1 MLTYQDMIAET
12 EGKPAEALEQ
22 FVTKCINQHKS
33 SAVYRNAVAADEYDH
48 QRNVTIRQVQAMLAQ
63 AARQGVAA
71 AQVNIAIASNFFRR
85 FNVQRC
91 SYLLGNGAT
100 FTHTERRVNDAGIIV
115 NVDTTKEALGQD
127 YDGQLYKWAYFA
139 LIHGECYAYDDTQR
153 LYIFPVTQFA
163 PLVDEDTDEPRAGVR
178 FWRID
183 DEHPMKAWL
192 YTEQGIYEFATDSR
206 TGQALHLVDAN
217 PRPYIA
223 VTRESKA
230 RGAVQVGTVTPKA
243 FPIVRMYGNS
253 LHQSTLIGF
262 REKIDAWDLIASGLA
277 KDLREVAAIYWIMSN
292 QGGMTQAELNKMLA
306 DIMENHIINVDG
318 TGFDGTTRDAM
329 TPYTTEV
336 PHQGRL
342 SFLDALE
349 QSMYK
354 DFGALDV
361 HSISAGSTNDHIDA
375 AYQPLDE
382 EADGLEMQVIEAV
395 RKQLAIR
402 GIDDTPTFDRG
413 ESKNITELT
422 NAVMAAA
429 NYLDDEAVLDH
440 LPFITVDERDAI
452 LQRRDREG
460 AARIAVD
467 IDAARARA
475 ALEGET
481 A

>member
-22 FVTKCINQHKS
+22 FVVKCINQHKS
-33 SAVYRNAVAADEYDH
+33 SAVYKNAVAADEYDH
-48 QRNVTIRQVQAMLAQ
+48 QRNVTIRQVQAMLAR

-71 AQVNIAIASNFFRR
+71 AQVNIALASNFFRR

-100 FTHTERRVNDAGIIV
+100 FTHTERRVNDTGILV
-115 NVDTTKEALGQD
+115 NMDTTKEQLSQGQD
-127 YDGQLYKWAYFA
+127 YDAQLYKWAYFA

-183 DEHPMKAWL
+183 DDHPMKAWL
-192 YTEQGIYEFATDSR
+192 YNEQGIYKFSTDSR

-217 PRPYIA
+217 PRPYITI
-223 VTRESKA
+223 TRESKA
-230 RGAVQVGTVTPKA
+230 RGAVQVGTVTPRA

-292 QGGMTQAELNKMLA
+292 QGGMTQAELNKMLV

-361 HSISAGSTNDHIDA
+361 HSIAAGSTNDHIDA

-382 EADGLEMQVIEAV
+382 EADELEMQVIEAV

-402 GIDDTPTFDRG
+402 GIDDTPTFDRNKG
-413 ESKNITELT
+413 KNITELT
-422 NAVMAAA
+422 NAVIAAA

-440 LPFITVDERDAI
+440 LPFVTVDERDAI

-467 IDAARARA
+467 VKTAKA